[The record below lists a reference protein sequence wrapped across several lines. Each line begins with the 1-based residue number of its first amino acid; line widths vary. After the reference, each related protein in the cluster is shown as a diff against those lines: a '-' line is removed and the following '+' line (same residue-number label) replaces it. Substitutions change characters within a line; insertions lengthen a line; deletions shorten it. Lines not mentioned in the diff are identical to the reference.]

1 MHLEE
6 RRCRSKLVKM
16 IKDVDNKFDDY
27 SILRIQKD
35 FFIHLTN

>member
-1 MHLEE
+1 
-6 RRCRSKLVKM
+6 M

-35 FFIHLTN
+35 LFIDLTKLIYENELLLV